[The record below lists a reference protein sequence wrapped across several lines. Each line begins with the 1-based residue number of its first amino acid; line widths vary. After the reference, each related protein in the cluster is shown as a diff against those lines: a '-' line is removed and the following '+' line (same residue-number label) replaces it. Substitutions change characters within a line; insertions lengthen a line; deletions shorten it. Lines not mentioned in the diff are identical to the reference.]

1 MPEQEKPELTAEELD
16 RFTLRCV
23 VCSSEVPK
31 NRASRRKDTCSVEC
45 YSQLKQWR
53 KHLQATR
60 RCNSCLA
67 PYTEKQRAEFKL
79 WRQQSGG
86 LRISRGRPPLSRE
99 RKLLA
104 ALWGVV
110 GAPTWEEA
118 TRIAHAALDKEV
130 VDTAPPERNSIAADH
145 ATI

>member
-1 MPEQEKPELTAEELD
+1 MPETKEQKLTTEQLD

-23 VCSSEVPK
+23 VCRNEVPK
-31 NRASRRKDTCSVEC
+31 NRATRRKDTCTVEC
-45 YSQLKQWR
+45 YNQLKQWR
-53 KHLQATR
+53 KHLQMTR

-67 PYTEKQRAEFKL
+67 PYTERQRAEFKL
-79 WRQQSGG
+79 WRQQTGG

-110 GAPTWEEA
+110 GASTWEEA
-118 TRIAHAALDKEV
+118 NRIAHAALDKEV
-130 VDTAPPERNSIAADH
+130 IDTATPERDSIAADQ
-145 ATI
+145 TI